1 MVTSIIKIRPISG
14 QRSEYESIKNEVFSS
29 IPEPTHLNI
38 FSIKREFQWLIKS
51 KRRFERIQ
59 SVKELVKVIEFDLN

>member
-14 QRSEYESIKNEVFSS
+14 QRSEYESIKNEVFAS
-29 IPEPTHLNI
+29 IPEPAHLNI